1 MDVILIAAVT
11 ANGMIARHR
20 DEVVTWSEDLNLFRE
35 QTMGQ
40 TVIMGSR
47 TARTLAVDL
56 RGRKKE
62 VVHRDTDP
70 RQVLARV
77 GTEKCF
83 VIGGSRTFS
92 RFAPFLTHLYLT
104 YHPRVFPSGAL
115 PLFGEL
121 DEELALEFTGMVEVN
136 PVRGVYQFQY
146 RVVRR

>member
-20 DEVVTWSEDLNLFRE
+20 DEVVAWSRDLQLFRK

-47 TARTLAVDL
+47 TARTLATDL
-56 RGRKKE
+56 EGRKTV

-70 RQVLARV
+70 AEVLAGV
-77 GTEKCF
+77 ETEQCF

-92 RFAPFLTHLYLT
+92 RFAPYLTHLYLT
-104 YHPRVFPSGAL
+104 YHPLVFPSRAL
-115 PLFGEL
+115 VLFDDLE
-121 DEELALEFTGMVEVN
+121 EELRLEFLGMVEVKGD
-136 PVRGVYQFQY
+136 RGIYQFQY
-146 RVVRR
+146 RVVGR